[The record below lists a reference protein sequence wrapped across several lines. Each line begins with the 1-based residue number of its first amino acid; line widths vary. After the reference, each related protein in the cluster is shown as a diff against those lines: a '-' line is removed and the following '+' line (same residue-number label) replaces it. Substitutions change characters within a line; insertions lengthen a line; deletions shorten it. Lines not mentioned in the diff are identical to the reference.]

1 MHLEK
6 FVQSPTGKYIA
17 SILLGLGLASL
28 FRRVCKGSECV
39 VQKAPPL
46 QEIDG
51 QTYKFDKKCY
61 KFEQTHVQCNPN
73 KKIYEFA

>member
-6 FVQSPTGKYIA
+6 FVQSSTGKYIA

-28 FRRVCKGSECV
+28 FRAVCKGSDCV
-39 VQKAPPL
+39 IQKAPPL

-51 QTYKFDKKCY
+51 QIYKIDNKCY
-61 KFEQTHVQCNPN
+61 KFEQTHVHCNSN